1 MKKQN
6 NIATAYFRRRTWFRL
21 ALIFITLCLWG
32 YFEVSDLFPIKA
44 HDLNYHAMQEIRKRV
59 HNLPF
64 TLAFLGDNKNSP
76 IFNTLVEKLNHDKKL
91 DFAVIGGDL
100 VLYPTR
106 ETYASFLT
114 QLNTIQIP
122 TLVLP
127 GNHDVAFDDIDFYY
141 KIFGRFYYAFEVGD
155 AKFILL
161 DDSNETGLGD
171 QQTAWLEKQLKDGL
185 NDKYRFV
192 FMHVPLWDPR
202 DNNSTG
208 VRYAHSLRNADT
220 ARQLEDLFVKY
231 KVSVLFCSHIHAF
244 YETTQRG
251 LKTIISGGAGAELV
265 GSDPKHTFY
274 HYVRVTVAAQG
285 VRTEVIPVG
294 HKTPFEGIKKYLNIA
309 GLYVRTLGKIYAGQI
324 LLVLFIMVL
333 VTDGWL
339 EFLYHKKQQRIQ
351 QADSAARPAGKGP
364 AA

>member
-1 MKKQN
+1 MKKLSN
-6 NIATAYFRRRTWFRL
+6 MATAYFRRRTWFRL
-21 ALIFITLCLWG
+21 ALVFITLCLWG
-32 YFEVSDLFPIKA
+32 YFEISDLFPIKA
-44 HDLNYHAMQEIRKRV
+44 HDLNYHAMQEIQKRAHGV
-59 HNLPF
+59 PF
-64 TLAFLGDNKNSP
+64 CFAFLGDNKNSP
-76 IFNTLVEKLNHDKKL
+76 VFNTLVKRLNHDPKL
-91 DFAVIGGDL
+91 DFAILAGDT

-106 ETYASFLT
+106 ETYESFLK
-114 QLNTIQIP
+114 QLNSIQIP

-127 GNHDVAFDDIDFYY
+127 GNHDVAFEDMDFYY
-141 KIFGRFYYAFEVGD
+141 KIFGRLYYAFELGA
-155 AKFILL
+155 AKFIML

-171 QQTAWLEKQLKDGL
+171 QQTAWLERQLKDGL
-185 NDKYRFV
+185 HDRYRFV

-202 DNNSTG
+202 DDNRAG
-208 VRYAHSLRNADT
+208 IRYAHSLRDADT

-274 HYVRVTVAAQG
+274 HYVRVTVSDQG
-285 VRTEVIPVG
+285 VHTEVVPIG

-324 LLVLFIMVL
+324 LLALFILVL
-333 VTDGWL
+333 ATDGLL
-339 EFLYHKKQQRIQ
+339 EFLYHKKQQRMR
-351 QADSAARPAGKGP
+351 QADSAGKGN
-364 AA
+364 AV